1 VATTPD
7 AKMSEP
13 ASERELVTT
22 RVFDAPRDLV
32 FKAWTDPK
40 QMAQWFPPKDFTAP
54 VCELDVRPGGAIRIH
69 MRGPDGSVFPG
80 KGVFREVVPSERLV
94 FTFEGEGP
102 QRIPPLV
109 LMTVVFEAQGARTKL
124 TITHR
129 FETVEDLEAMRGPTN
144 EGLGQSLDKLAD
156 LLGRGVREG
165 EREPWRAL
173 LEWLEHQPR
182 GAHCR
187 R

>member
-1 VATTPD
+1 MAADPLSATFAAIADPTRR
-7 AKMSEP
+7 AILARLAAGQ
-13 ASERELVTT
+13 ASVTAGERELVTT

-54 VCELDVRPGGAIRIH
+54 VCELDVRPGGAIRIN

-102 QRIPPLV
+102 QHIPPLV
-109 LMTVVFEAQGARTKL
+109 LMAVVFEAQGARTKL

-129 FETVEDLEAMRGPTN
+129 FETVEDLEPLRGPPT
-144 EGLGQSLDKLAD
+144 
-156 LLGRGVREG
+156 
-165 EREPWRAL
+165 
-173 LEWLEHQPR
+173 
-182 GAHCR
+182 
-187 R
+187 